1 MASNKKSLKLFISV
15 DIINS
20 TSYKHSYLKENYLSS
35 KWVDNFKEFYEDFP
49 ISLQKQYKSLDKKKL
64 LKDKKF
70 KYPYIWK
77 YLGDEIVFVVEIK
90 RFKYLSLHIEALKKA
105 ISQRNIKD
113 TKVLKI
119 KATAWLAGFPVVN
132 QILGNYKVNKK
143 DEVVKKTNFDFIGPS
158 IDLGFRISKYS
169 SERKLVISLDLAYLL
184 AKLTLKEKSYH
195 FYFDKHKETK
205 GIHDGKYPII
215 WIDNKNA
222 QVPLEDELYG
232 LVRKSSN
239 YEQLIQYC
247 YDYMMDK
254 SKYKLMPPFIDND
267 KSFDLKPKNYDE
279 NYALICEEKEENK
292 ENKEMSKKVKNIP
305 LENLL
310 DYMKKNIQ

>member
-15 DIINS
+15 DIIDS

-35 KWVDNFKEFYEDFP
+35 RWVDDFKEFYKDFP
-49 ISLQKQYKSLDKKKL
+49 ISLQKQYLTLDNKEL

-70 KYPYIWK
+70 IYPYIWK
-77 YLGDEIVFVVEIK
+77 YIGDEIVFVVEIK
-90 RFKYLSLHIEALKKA
+90 RFKYLSLHIEALKEA
-105 ISQRNIKD
+105 IFQRNIKD

-184 AKLTLKEKSYH
+184 ANLTLKEKPYH

-215 WIDNKNA
+215 WIDNNNS
-222 QVPLEDELYG
+222 QVPLEEKLYG
-232 LVRKSSN
+232 LVRKRSN
-239 YEQLIQYC
+239 HKKLIQYC

-254 SKYKLMPPFIDND
+254 SKYKLMPPFIEKDD
-267 KSFDLKPKNYDE
+267 ISKLKPVSYDKD
-279 NYALICEEKEENK
+279 YAYICKESKEEDIGKDEESSEDTANNFLK
-292 ENKEMSKKVKNIP
+292 YLS
-305 LENLL
+305 NL
-310 DYMKKNIQ
+310 

>member
-1 MASNKKSLKLFISV
+1 MVSNKKSLKLFISV

-35 KWVDNFKEFYEDFP
+35 NWVDDFKEFYKDFP
-49 ISLQKQYKSLDKKKL
+49 ISFQKQYITLDKKKL

-143 DEVVKKTNFDFIGPS
+143 NEVVKKTNFDFIGPS

-247 YDYMMDK
+247 HDYMMDK
-254 SKYKLMPPFIDND
+254 SKYKLMPPFIEND
-267 KSFDLKPKNYDE
+267 DTVKLKPVSYDE
-279 NYALICEEKEENK
+279 DYADICKESKEEDIG
-292 ENKEMSKKVKNIP
+292 KN
-305 LENLL
+305 EKSN
-310 DYMKKNIQ
+310 KKNTDIILKDLSN